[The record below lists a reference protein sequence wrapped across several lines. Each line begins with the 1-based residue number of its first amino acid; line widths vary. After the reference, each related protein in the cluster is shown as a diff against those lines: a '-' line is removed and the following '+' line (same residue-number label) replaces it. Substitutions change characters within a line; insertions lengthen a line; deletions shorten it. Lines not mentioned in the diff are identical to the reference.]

1 MSRDYTVIYR
11 QDFYSNATTWW
22 APSSC
27 LSLPHPASPQF
38 WFIMSPFESLT
49 FSEQPQTA
57 DISTCVLIRAEQTL
71 RRRTL
76 VWRSLDRLNFFFWQ
90 TSLEVT
96 GVKSEGLRLSQWGGH
111 EHAHV
116 PHTHYLTHP
125 LGGGDQRGPRITDS
139 SFVSPNV
146 QFLGFVPDHCSPAS
160 VIRHRSLIFPLICP
174 NAFSSH
180 AADHIRVLSPPSL
193 SLPLS
198 SLILS
203 LLLLLLY
210 SHRRSL
216 FFPACRKEYDSWK
229 SWRCRVLGDNK
240 APGSL

>member
-1 MSRDYTVIYR
+1 MQQPDGLHPPASHSLT
-11 QDFYSNATTWW
+11 
-22 APSSC
+22 
-27 LSLPHPASPQF
+27 LPHPS
-38 WFIMSPFESLT
+38 SGSLCHLLNLLRSVNSLKQQT
-49 FSEQPQTA
+49 FLRVSLSELSRRWDGGRWSEGVWTGW
-57 DISTCVLIRAEQTL
+57 IS
-71 RRRTL
+71 
-76 VWRSLDRLNFFFWQ
+76 FFWQ
-90 TSLEVT
+90 TSLEVR

-216 FFPACRKEYDSWK
+216 FFFPACRKEYDSWK

>member
-22 APSSC
+22 DPSSC
-27 LSLPHPASPQF
+27 LTHPHPASPQF
-38 WFIMSPFESLT
+38 WFIMSPFESPT

-193 SLPLS
+193 ST
-198 SLILS
+198 S
-203 LLLLLLY
+203 LL
-210 SHRRSL
+210 SHSL
-216 FFPACRKEYDSWK
+216 PPSPPPVQSQEESFFFPACRKEYDSWK